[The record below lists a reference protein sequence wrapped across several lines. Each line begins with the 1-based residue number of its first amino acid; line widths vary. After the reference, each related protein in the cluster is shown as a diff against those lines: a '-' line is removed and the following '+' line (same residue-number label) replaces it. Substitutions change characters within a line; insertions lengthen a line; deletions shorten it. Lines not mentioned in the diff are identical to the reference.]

1 MVAQTVDQELE
12 QAQRGLAGIV
22 CQSETGQADLLRL
35 AANAPETLAQ
45 CAGTARQAAAQCA
58 AGGQA
63 QLLYSV
69 AHLLDG
75 LSVELKERSQA
86 GCGNSSEPYLLSPDQ
101 SRQFRYAEEL
111 LAALRSAAV
120 QDPAELLKQYA
131 GALHSGEYI
140 PGGAQLSTDTSRKYA
155 QSLSEQRQ
163 NLPERQ

>member
-12 QAQRGLAGIV
+12 QAQRGLSGIV
-22 CQSETGQADLLRL
+22 CQSEIGQADLLRL
-35 AANAPETLAQ
+35 AATAPEILAQ
-45 CAGTARQAAAQCA
+45 CAGAARQAAAHC

-63 QLLYSV
+63 QLLDSV

-86 GCGNSSEPYLLSPDQ
+86 GHGNSNEPYLLSPDQ
-101 SRQFRYAEEL
+101 SRQFRYAAEL
-111 LAALRSAAV
+111 LSALRSATA

-131 GALHSGEYI
+131 GALHSSEYI

-163 NLPERQ
+163 SLPESQ

>member
-1 MVAQTVDQELE
+1 MVAQTVAQELE

-22 CQSETGQADLLRL
+22 CQSEVGQADLLRL
-35 AANAPETLAQ
+35 VATAPEILAQ
-45 CAGTARQAAAQCA
+45 CAGTARQAAAHC

-75 LSVELKERSQA
+75 LGAEMKGQRQA
-86 GCGNSSEPYLLSPDQ
+86 GRGNSGEPYLLSADQ
-101 SRQFRYAEEL
+101 SRQFRYAAEL

-131 GALHSGEYI
+131 GALHSSEYI

-155 QSLSEQRQ
+155 QSLSEQCQ
-163 NLPERQ
+163 SLPESQ